1 LESNNAN
8 LNSLGE
14 DDEQLT
20 NLIER
25 LEDGNEVIN
34 NLSSQEEFGEAR
46 FF

>member
-1 LESNNAN
+1 M
-8 LNSLGE
+8 GE

-46 FF
+46 LNFFEIILRMGF